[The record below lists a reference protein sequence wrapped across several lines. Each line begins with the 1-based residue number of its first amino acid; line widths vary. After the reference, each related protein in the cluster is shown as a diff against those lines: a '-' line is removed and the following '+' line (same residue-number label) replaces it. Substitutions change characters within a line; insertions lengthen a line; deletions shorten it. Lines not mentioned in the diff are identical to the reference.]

1 MDPHRLEVAASV
13 PFADVPA
20 ISPGA
25 VARGDLRSLAGNS
38 KGGLTRR
45 RRRPGH
51 RHRADAAAV
60 TGPTRFAIGTP
71 VQVQIDLE
79 VHKDA
84 VLVPSAA
91 IVRDGAEAAVFVA
104 VGDKATAASSR
115 RASTTALTW
124 RSLKGI
130 KAGETVIT
138 HGQNGL
144 PDGAKITTAGPAK
157 SGEGAQ
163 DK

>member
-1 MDPHRLEVAASV
+1 MVSR
-13 PFADVPA
+13 
-20 ISPGA
+20 
-25 VARGDLRSLAGNS
+25 
-38 KGGLTRR
+38 
-45 RRRPGH
+45 
-51 RHRADAAAV
+51 AAAV
-60 TGPTRFAIGTP
+60 DPATGTAPIRLRFTGPTRFAIGTP

-104 VGDKATAASSR
+104 VGDKATR
-115 RASTTALTW
+115 RVVEAGLNDGTHVEIV
-124 RSLKGI
+124 KGI

-144 PDGAKITTAGPAK
+144 PDGAKITTAGTAK